1 MMSHQFYMQRSGPC
15 GRNTAGLVEAG
26 RRSRYMRS
34 PSGGAIVE
42 AGASMALLIPVVL
55 ILIWAI
61 TQVSQYFILKQQ
73 LAYVARQAAREI
85 AYGYG
90 TMKYTTMNSAGNASG
105 PAATGDSNY
114 QNILNDISVPS
125 VINANSSSQFQV
137 RFTIPNS
144 PSLARSFVTATVT
157 YQNGPNLPRF
167 PWNPLQTGFLRFDT
181 TGIVIRSSCSWPIP
195 HS

>member
-1 MMSHQFYMQRSGPC
+1 MMSHRFFMRRSGPM
-15 GRNTAGLVEAG
+15 GRYTAVPAEAG
-26 RRSRYMRS
+26 RRYRYMRS
-34 PSGGAIVE
+34 SSGGAIVE

-61 TQVSQYFILKQQ
+61 TQVSQYFIIKQQ

-90 TMKYTTMNSAGNASG
+90 TMKYTTMNSGGIASG
-105 PAATGDSNY
+105 AAATGDSNY

-144 PSLARSFVTATVT
+144 PSLARSYVTATVT

>member
-1 MMSHQFYMQRSGPC
+1 MVSRKFFMRRSGPM
-15 GRNTAGLVEAG
+15 GRDTALPAEAG
-26 RRSRYMRS
+26 RRNRHMRS
-34 PSGGAIVE
+34 SSGGAIVE

-61 TQVSQYFILKQQ
+61 TQVSQYFIIKQQ

-90 TMKYTTMNSAGNASG
+90 TMKYTTMNSGGIASG
-105 PAATGDSNY
+105 AAATGDSNY

-137 RFTIPNS
+137 SFTIPNS
-144 PSLARSFVTATVT
+144 PSLARSYVTATVT